1 MADNKKKKDTNDD
14 YIIYNVKHEFVGDVT
29 PIQAILPIVIEDIK
43 RKREKY
49 IKEQKKNKNNVE
61 N

>member
-1 MADNKKKKDTNDD
+1 MADNKKKKDTKDEIVYEVERHCIGN
-14 YIIYNVKHEFVGDVT
+14 VT
-29 PIQAILPIVIEDIK
+29 PIQAILPVIIDDIK

-49 IKEQKKNKNNVE
+49 IEKQKKKNKNVE

>member
-1 MADNKKKKDTNDD
+1 MTDNKKKKDTKDD
-14 YIIYNVKHEFVGDVT
+14 YIIYNVKHEFIGNVT
-29 PIQAILPIVIEDIK
+29 PIQAILPIVMEDIK

-49 IKEQKKNKNNVE
+49 IEEQKKNKNNVE